1 MSHAAVK
8 AKTLIKAK
16 PARQVSLKSKTKP
29 NGKLK
34 FDADTSRERKLDPA
48 ALRALRAAEAKLIT
62 TDTSRERKLD
72 PAELRALRA
81 AEAKLITEDD
91 EPVDNPFS
99 EKQQRLLAQTLYS
112 SWTPPLAKNRPQPR
126 GFWTAANV
134 GIFDSVHKGGI
145 APDIFV
151 SLDVAAPKH
160 WRKHK
165 AYFYWEHG
173 KFPELV
179 LEIVSNTKGGEISKK
194 DNRYAQMGIRYY
206 VVFDPD
212 RYLKGEV
219 LRVFVLR
226 DGVYRPQ
233 RAAYFPVLGLGLKL
247 WHGSFENK
255 EDTFLRWCDRQGE
268 LLPTADERA
277 AHEAERATRE
287 SERAAREA
295 ARATK
300 LAAKLRE
307 LGIDPEQL

>member
-16 PARQVSLKSKTKP
+16 PAKPTRKARSKRQP
-29 NGKLK
+29 KL
-34 FDADTSRERKLDPA
+34 DAQLSRERKLDPA

-62 TDTSRERKLD
+62 
-72 PAELRALRA
+72 
-81 AEAKLITEDD
+81 EDD
-91 EPVDNPFS
+91 EPVDSPFS
-99 EKQQRLLAQTLYS
+99 EKQQALLARTLYI
-112 SWTPPLAKNRPQPR
+112 SWTPPQQTKNQPR
-126 GFWTAANV
+126 GFWAAANV

-145 APDIFV
+145 APDVFV
-151 SLDVAAPKH
+151 SLDVAAPKN
-160 WRKHK
+160 WRKNK
-165 AYFYWEHG
+165 AYFYWEYG

-194 DNRYAQMGIRYY
+194 DNRYARMGIRYY

-219 LRVFVLR
+219 LRIFVLR

-233 RAAYFPVLGLGLKL
+233 RTAYFPVLGLGLKL
-247 WHGSFENK
+247 WHGVFEQK
-255 EDTFLRWCDRQGE
+255 EDTFLRWCDRQGN

-277 AHEAERATRE
+277 AHESERATREAERATRE
-287 SERAAREA
+287 SERAA
-295 ARATK
+295 K

-307 LGIDPEQL
+307 LGFDPERL

>member
-16 PARQVSLKSKTKP
+16 PAKPARKAKSKRQP
-29 NGKLK
+29 KLE
-34 FDADTSRERKLDPA
+34 AQQSRERKLDPA
-48 ALRALRAAEAKLIT
+48 A
-62 TDTSRERKLD
+62 
-72 PAELRALRA
+72 LRALRA

-112 SWTPPLAKNRPQPR
+112 SWTPPPLTNNRKQPR
-126 GFWTAANV
+126 GFWVAANV
-134 GIFDSVHKGGI
+134 GIFDSVHRGGI
-145 APDIFV
+145 APDVFV
-151 SLDVAAPKH
+151 SLDVAAPKN
-160 WRKHK
+160 WRKNK
-165 AYFYWEHG
+165 AYFYWEYG

-233 RAAYFPVLGLGLKL
+233 RATYFPVLGLGLKL

-255 EDTFLRWCDRQGE
+255 EDTFLRWCDRQGN

-277 AHEAERATRE
+277 ARE
-287 SERAAREA
+287 SERAA
-295 ARATK
+295 K

-307 LGIDPEQL
+307 LGFDPEQL